1 MLWQSFVVRVLE
13 TNQHLLVLQ
22 NVGRDAIMCGNN
34 YSRSHIA
41 LGFAIA
47 KSGMAFVYGGGN
59 KGIMGVVSGA
69 ALQAGAHVTG

>member
-1 MLWQSFVVRVLE
+1 MAF
-13 TNQHLLVLQ
+13 
-22 NVGRDAIMCGNN
+22 N

-69 ALQAGAHVTG
+69 ALQAGAHVTGK